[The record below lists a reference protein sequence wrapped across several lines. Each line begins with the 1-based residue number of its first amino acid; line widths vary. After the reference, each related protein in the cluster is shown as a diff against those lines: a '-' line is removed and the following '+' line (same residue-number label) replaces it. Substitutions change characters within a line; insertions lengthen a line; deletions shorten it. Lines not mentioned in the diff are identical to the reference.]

1 MTKLKAYQTAVSE
14 LETITVTIKSLESQ
28 LDEIDSLTISS
39 SVTIKQGSSD
49 AQYIF
54 GIGILNSQILA
65 CKELGL
71 DSTDKEDMKK
81 SCMTLRTLSK
91 ELTDWLVF
99 EDEIID
105 YKSKVFKLLTE
116 KEKFFLLEYPK
127 KK

>member
-1 MTKLKAYQTAVSE
+1 MTKLTAYKTSVSE
-14 LETITVTIKSLESQ
+14 LETITATIKSLESQ
-28 LDEIDSLTISS
+28 IEEIGTLTVSS
-39 SVTIKQGSSD
+39 SVTIKQGASD

-71 DSTDKEDMKK
+71 NSTDKEDMKK
-81 SCMTLRTLSK
+81 SCMNLRTLTK
-91 ELTDWLVF
+91 ELNDWLVF

-105 YKSKVFKLLTE
+105 YKNNVFRLLTE
-116 KEKFFLLEYPK
+116 KEKFSLLKYPK